1 MIAQIT
7 FNKENDD
14 TPENVK
20 LLHKLGA
27 VSGIDFWYI
36 EIDSLYDIFSLNVK
50 LTELTNKYW
59 FVSVAKHDDENFIFL
74 ELDKGTNPKPK
85 DAYLEIT
92 EHCPH

>member
-7 FNKENDD
+7 FNRENDD
-14 TPENVK
+14 TPENVE

-27 VSGIDFWYI
+27 IRNIDFWEI
-36 EIDSLYDIFSLNVK
+36 EINSIDEIFSLNLK

-59 FVSVAKHDDENFIFL
+59 FVSVAKHNNENFIYL
-74 ELDKGTNPKPK
+74 ELDKGTNQKPK
-85 DAYLEIT
+85 DTYLEIT